1 MINKV
6 EELHGVNVFF
16 VYVRCGVCSCA
27 VGMDE
32 DSKGCACSGC
42 PSHCFC
48 RKIDFNACYNNNDKQ
63 IIIFFHCRSSC
74 NSQMRFNILSQ
85 T

>member
-1 MINKV
+1 MC
-6 EELHGVNVFF
+6 FF
-16 VYVRCGVCSCA
+16 VYVWRVFRVRSEWIKIQKGVLA
-27 VGMDE
+27 T
-32 DSKGCACSGC
+32 GC

-48 RKIDFNACYNNNDKQ
+48 RKIDFNACYNNDDKQ
-63 IIIFFHCRSSC
+63 IILFFHCRSSC